1 MCLLEGSG
9 VALVATS
16 IKCIDLC
23 ILKKCISI
31 NSVNYTMCVC
41 FLFCCFFFS
50 NSVNTVMHLHPC
62 EVQRIA

>member
-31 NSVNYTMCVC
+31 NSVNYTMCVFFC
-41 FLFCCFFFS
+41 FVAFS
-50 NSVNTVMHLHPC
+50 SQTL
-62 EVQRIA
+62 

>member
-16 IKCIDLC
+16 IKCIYLC

-31 NSVNYTMCVC
+31 NSVNYTMCLFFVFC
-41 FLFCCFFFS
+41 FVAFS
-50 NSVNTVMHLHPC
+50 SQTL
-62 EVQRIA
+62 

>member
-31 NSVNYTMCVC
+31 NSVNYTMCFC
-41 FLFCCFFFS
+41 FVAFS
-50 NSVNTVMHLHPC
+50 SQTL
-62 EVQRIA
+62 

>member
-41 FLFCCFFFS
+41 VFCFVAFS
-50 NSVNTVMHLHPC
+50 SQTL
-62 EVQRIA
+62 

>member
-16 IKCIDLC
+16 IKCIYLC

-31 NSVNYTMCVC
+31 NSVNYTMCFVFFC
-41 FLFCCFFFS
+41 FVAFS
-50 NSVNTVMHLHPC
+50 SQTL
-62 EVQRIA
+62 

>member
-31 NSVNYTMCVC
+31 NSVSYTMCVFFVLLL
-41 FLFCCFFFS
+41 FLLKLCKYCHAFAS
-50 NSVNTVMHLHPC
+50 L
-62 EVQRIA
+62 